1 LNAAGIGRNNSQQG
15 WYVCGNSNTF
25 EALKTYNMYSILAQA
40 QQGQSSWFQFVF
52 FGAIIV
58 VFYFFMIRPQQKKAK
73 DQKKFSEEIKRGDA
87 VVTIG
92 GAHGTVAELEGD
104 TFILEVE
111 RGARIRF
118 NKSAISMEATKAA
131 TAKK

>member
-1 LNAAGIGRNNSQQG
+1 
-15 WYVCGNSNTF
+15 
-25 EALKTYNMYSILAQA
+25 MYSILLQA
-40 QQGQSSWFQFVF
+40 KGPQDYSFLFLM
-52 FGAIIV
+52 GAMFL

-73 DQKKFSEEIKRGDA
+73 DQKKFNEEIKKGDY

-92 GAHGTVAELEGD
+92 GAHGYVAELDGD

-111 RGARIRF
+111 KGGRIRF

-131 TAKK
+131 ATKK